1 MGNPNKGKMV
11 WGRKNIDSILKAV
24 LAEIHKS
31 AQPADKGF
39 YMTSYWC
46 KRWNLTDAQTLCY
59 IRRAVESGI
68 LEKRKFR
75 VVTCGRLQMMA
86 HYGPPDKPKRKAS

>member
-1 MGNPNKGKMV
+1 MV
-11 WGRKNIDSILKAV
+11 WGRKNMDPILKAV

-46 KRWNLTDAQTLCY
+46 KRWNLTGAQTLCY

-86 HYGPPDKPKRKAS
+86 HYGPPDKPKRKAP

>member
-1 MGNPNKGKMV
+1 MGNASKGKMV
-11 WGRKNIDSILKAV
+11 WGRKNIDPVLKAV
-24 LAEIHKS
+24 LAEIHKT

-46 KRWNLTDAQTLCY
+46 KRWNLTDAQTLTY
-59 IRRAVESGI
+59 IRKAIETGI
-68 LEKRKFR
+68 LEKRMFR
-75 VVTCGRLQMMA
+75 VITHGRLQMMA